1 MKINKKNKKKI
12 LKNFLINFFNL
23 EKNYKKKIE
32 FETIDRWDSISHL
45 DLIISLEKK
54 FKLKLKKNINELT
67 SEDKILKKL

>member
-12 LKNFLINFFNL
+12 LKKFLINFFNL